1 MKYTDADGNVTYGP
15 PYNESKYP
23 SRTSREPYA
32 LSKVKKGE
40 PASYPIC
47 GQEKKNG
54 GTCGNPAGKGTNH
67 LGVGY
72 CAIHNGK
79 RQIIGKGELKN
90 TLVRSITYP
99 GIQEEFKRLS
109 EDRDVFDLREH
120 IHLMEA
126 IIVTILNKAQTM
138 EDLGQ
143 VIKYVQATSKTIQSL
158 DEIEHGRRLVI
169 DIQGLNIIFAKVTE
183 VIHRYVPDSY
193 TRDLIGKD
201 LAGIPV
207 GDATITDI
215 PYEELNEDQSRDEGG
230 TASAYDR
237 HGQHGNSLVVG
248 GSGSKNISHGKQG
261 TVIEGVA
268 MEVRPRDGS

>member
-1 MKYTDADGNVTYGP
+1 MKYTHDDGTVTYGP
-15 PYNESKYP
+15 PYNESKHP

-32 LSKVKKGE
+32 KNR
-40 PASYPIC
+40 SYVIC
-47 GQEKKNG
+47 GAEKKNG
-54 GTCGNPAGKGTNH
+54 GTCGRPAGWGTDH
-67 LGVGY
+67 LGVGH
-72 CAIHNGK
+72 CRTHRGTQEIVGV
-79 RQIIGKGELKN
+79 GVLKN
-90 TLVRSITYP
+90 SLVRSITYP

-143 VIKYVQATSKTIQSL
+143 VIKYVQATSKTIQAL

-207 GDATITDI
+207 GGARVEDL
-215 PYEELNEDQSRDEGG
+215 PYSEQGAVVEGMAVEVGSGDGEEDQ
-230 TASAYDR
+230 
-237 HGQHGNSLVVG
+237 
-248 GSGSKNISHGKQG
+248 
-261 TVIEGVA
+261 
-268 MEVRPRDGS
+268 VRLIR

>member
-1 MKYTDADGNVTYGP
+1 MKYVDENGKVTYGP
-15 PYNESKYP
+15 PYKQSKHP
-23 SRTSREPYA
+23 SRTSREP
-32 LSKVKKGE
+32 K
-40 PASYPIC
+40 SYPIC
-47 GQEKKNG
+47 GADKNNG
-54 GTCGNPAGKGTNH
+54 GTCGRPAGWGTNH
-67 LGVGY
+67 KGVGH
-72 CAIHNGK
+72 CRVHRGNQEIVGV
-79 RQIIGKGELKN
+79 GLLKN

-126 IIVTILNKAQTM
+126 IIVTILNKSQTM

-143 VIKYVQATSKTIQSL
+143 VIKYVDATSKTIQRL

-207 GDATITDI
+207 GDAKIIDV
-215 PYEELNEDQSRDEGG
+215 PFEEINENQSRDANATTNTNPGFIK
-230 TASAYDR
+230 Y
-237 HGQHGNSLVVG
+237 GNSLSTG
-248 GSGSKNISHGKQG
+248 GPGIENISYGKQG
-261 TVIEGVA
+261 AIIESVA
-268 MEVRPRDGS
+268 MEVRPGDRSQD